1 MSNYLAIATVT
12 AAIRRLLS
20 EEIIKIV
27 NDVQITTG
35 PPDRIA
41 SKPLQQ
47 NTLNIF
53 LYQITP
59 NIGYRNLDPLSYY
72 SNSKSASNKNK
83 ISIGLNL
90 NYLLSVF
97 SEADAQDDLAVQK
110 ILGFCMQLLN
120 EKPLLARDLIDI
132 VIHSSETTLGDS
144 DLGDQVELV
153 KLSLQ
158 PLSLEEITKLWSSFF
173 QTPYRLSVAYQAT
186 VVLLDSMKEI
196 IPSLPVKK
204 PKLYVN
210 PHSIRKPILEKINPQ
225 IIEAGSDLNA
235 PLVLLGRN
243 LKSSK
248 RHIKDIKFG
257 DNPATILSETDNTI
271 LLNLPHELNA
281 GIKPVQLIQE
291 LVLDDSLPVSS
302 ENQIDYKS
310 NILTFM
316 LAPSVVSSPSSV
328 QLGTNLELEIK
339 PPVTS
344 KQKLALLIGESI
356 HPIPSFEIIGNNKL
370 SIPISKP
377 PFEPGS
383 FSLRIKIDGAE
394 SFLKFDGTTNSLGP
408 VIKITQ

>member
-12 AAIRRLLS
+12 AAIRRLLN
-20 EEIIKIV
+20 EEIVKIV
-27 NDVQITTG
+27 DGVQISTG
-35 PPDRIA
+35 PPDKIA

-72 SNSKSASNKNK
+72 GNSKSASNKNK
-83 ISIGLNL
+83 ISLGLNL

-97 SEADAQDDLAVQK
+97 SEADAQDDLVVQK

-120 EKPLLARDLIDI
+120 EKPILTRKLINT
-132 VIHSSETTLGDS
+132 VIHSSETSLDDS

-186 VVLLDSMKEI
+186 VVLLDSMEEV

-210 PHSIRKPILEKINPQ
+210 PHSIRQPIIEKINPQ
-225 IIEAGSDLNA
+225 IIEGGSDLNP
-235 PLVLLGRN
+235 PLVLQGRD
-243 LKSSK
+243 LKSNK
-248 RHIKDIKFG
+248 RLIVKFG
-257 DNPATILSETDNTI
+257 EDSATILSVSDNTI
-271 LLNLPHELNA
+271 LVSLPDKLSA
-281 GIKPVQLIQE
+281 GIKPVQLMQE
-291 LVLDDSLPVSS
+291 LVLDDSLPALS
-302 ENQIDYKS
+302 ENQRAFKS

-344 KQKLALLIGESI
+344 KQKLALLIDESI
-356 HPIPSFEIIGNNKL
+356 HPIPSFEILGNNKL
-370 SIPISKP
+370 SIPISQDHFK
-377 PFEPGS
+377 PGS
-383 FSLRIKIDGAE
+383 FLLRIKIDGAE
-394 SFLKFDGTTNSLGP
+394 SFLKFDGITNNLGP